1 MTAEEFKALSN
12 WKKVRILTGIIPQ
25 SGDLEQDNAAL
36 IDRMAICCLI
46 SRVEEGD
53 ASPAILNKIID
64 NMFGAE
70 NEAK

>member
-25 SGDLEQDNAAL
+25 SGDLNEDNQTMIGRL
-36 IDRMAICCLI
+36 AICCLI

-53 ASPAILNKIID
+53 ATQDFLNKVID
-64 NMFGAE
+64 KFYGVKEDN
-70 NEAK
+70 